1 MTDTEQPA
9 PRPVLSARAPGARW
23 LGPVALMALALSAVA
38 TWFAWRGAHHAAQDQ
53 AERERAHD
61 TLAHE
66 TSRAVREVEAMRASI
81 AALERQIADAG
92 AVNKSLRE
100 ELLGLGERAKL
111 VEDAVGNLAERNLG
125 GADALRLNEAEA
137 LLQLGEQRLTLFSDP
152 AATLAAF
159 KYADAELAA
168 VDDPVF
174 SGVRQ
179 TLAAEIAA
187 LATADFGDRHGALTE
202 LERIASVAPR
212 LRSRVREWQA
222 PASTTTDPGW
232 SSRAG
237 AVLANLVRVRKLD
250 GAQAQMVNPLNLEAA
265 RQALLLEVQLAK
277 AALAVGDAARWR
289 DALDAIAQRLAEGF
303 ASDDESAREAQTAL
317 GALRGRNLVP
327 SLPTVGKALVE
338 LRNLR
343 ATRALAVPEAGG
355 QAP

>member
-1 MTDTEQPA
+1 MTDTELHATPA
-9 PRPVLSARAPGARW
+9 ARASGSRW
-23 LGPVALMALALSAVA
+23 LATIAFAALALSGAA
-38 TWFAWRGAHHAAQDQ
+38 TWYAWRGAHAVAQDQ
-53 AERERAHD
+53 AEQARERDALSHD
-61 TLAHE
+61 TA
-66 TSRAVREVEAMRASI
+66 RAMRELESMRASI
-81 AALERQIADAG
+81 AALERQVADAA

-152 AATLAAF
+152 AATMAAF
-159 KYADAELAA
+159 QYADAELAA

-179 TLAAEIAA
+179 TLAAEIAS
-187 LATADFGDRHGALTE
+187 LAAADFGDRQSALAE
-202 LERIASVAPR
+202 LERIAVAVPR
-212 LRSRVREWQA
+212 LSSRWREWQA
-222 PASTTTDPGW
+222 PQTPAASRDW

-237 AVLANLVRVRKLD
+237 AVLSNLVRVRKLD
-250 GAQAQMVNPLNLEAA
+250 GAQAQMINPLNIEAA

-289 DALDAIAQRLAEGF
+289 AALDAIARRMSDSFAAE
-303 ASDDESAREAQTAL
+303 DEAARDARDAL
-317 GALRGRNLVP
+317 DALRERNLVP
-327 SLPTVGKALVE
+327 ELPTVGKALVE

-343 ATRALAVPEAGG
+343 ATRALAAPDASG